1 MDDFRLR
8 LHRMSENLD
17 VAFED
22 TVSRLHER
30 TAEMERLIDEG
41 EVEDPEMIRITRA
54 TRAVLERYFQA
65 SKRP

>member
-17 VAFED
+17 VAFEN

-30 TAEMERLIDEG
+30 TAEMERLIAAG
-41 EVEDPEMIRITRA
+41 EVDDPEMIRITQA

-65 SKRP
+65 PKQL